1 MSDSARATG
10 PPMNFSATIES
21 RAFRIAPS
29 WAPSSQVSR
38 LSSFLRPAAL
48 PLLVL
53 AVAAVVLT
61 GCAASPASA
70 PQVDATVATYESTGP
85 GGDGAQL
92 QGVLRVI
99 EGGCVVV
106 ETESQGTI
114 TPVFPA
120 DEINDATG
128 ALFEYKGV
136 TYYEGE
142 QIDLGGGASQPS
154 TNLPKACA
162 SLGDG
167 FNVAAAG

>member
-1 MSDSARATG
+1 MG
-10 PPMNFSATIES
+10 PQINSSATIES
-21 RAFRIAPS
+21 RSFRIAPTR
-29 WAPSSQVSR
+29 APSSQASR
-38 LSSFLRPAAL
+38 FSSFLRPIAL

-53 AVAAVVLT
+53 ALAAVVLT
-61 GCAASPASA
+61 GCGASPASA
-70 PQVDATVATYESTGP
+70 PQVDVTVATYESTGP

-92 QGVLRVI
+92 QGVLRVS

-106 ETESQGTI
+106 ETESQGMI

-128 ALFEYKGV
+128 ALFEYKNV
-136 TYYEGE
+136 TYNEGE
-142 QIDLGGGASQPS
+142 QIDLGGGAPSPS
-154 TNLPKACA
+154 TNLPEACA